1 MPEKTKIHLK
11 NGGGGS
17 FDRSNTG
24 NSNGRQQK
32 IRPVRA
38 ESMTKG
44 AAGSRQ
50 RAAHTD
56 SFERYPP
63 RAELGGG
70 GGGGRGVVKSKAAT
84 GKSRL
89 SNAGSRYLIHFYVA
103 NFCKLTLSL
112 VRCSGFHTHFL
123 VICSRGS
130 AASSINPYESVP
142 GGGGGRT
149 ASSVISSEVRGDGS
163 RDSRNRQRRPNN
175 DISGEARK
183 AAYARSRSMGA
194 VEAAE
199 RGMGSRERNRNRYG
213 VWMNI
218 STF

>member
-1 MPEKTKIHLK
+1 MIISSSQVRHQNAKGRDSPSPPPPPMPEKTKIHLK

-17 FDRSNTG
+17 FDRSNNG

-63 RAELGGG
+63 KNELGGG
-70 GGGGRGVVKSKAAT
+70 GRAAVKSKAAT

-89 SNAGSRYLIHFYVA
+89 SNASSRYV
-103 NFCKLTLSL
+103 L
-112 VRCSGFHTHFL
+112 V
-123 VICSRGS
+123 SRL
-130 AASSINPYESVP
+130 
-142 GGGGGRT
+142 
-149 ASSVISSEVRGDGS
+149 
-163 RDSRNRQRRPNN
+163 
-175 DISGEARK
+175 
-183 AAYARSRSMGA
+183 
-194 VEAAE
+194 
-199 RGMGSRERNRNRYG
+199 
-213 VWMNI
+213 
-218 STF
+218 